1 MMLSSAPLLA
11 LVGIVKN
18 SRHAKQLPAR
28 LPPPIT
34 LKQITG
40 IMNLSVGLPVSVE
53 MYVQEN
59 TSFSAA
65 PVRQTVVEMARVA
78 LALEFALDQH
88 RSFLVP
94 SRAST
99 IVLSIS
105 ACSQTSIPSNT
116 CAMTSMMLSTASG
129 YPCPEVCSSSIA
141 HLRLPARQRSRRQ
154 PTSIAPLPCVDDV
167 VIRVVDLW
175 QVTSCFSLEPLKT
188 RHPLS
193 RSRSVTHVPV
203 YRITQTV

>member
-11 LVGIVKN
+11 LVCKVKN

-40 IMNLSVGLPVSVE
+40 ITNLSVGLPVSVE

-116 CAMTSMMLSTASG
+116 CAMTSMMSG

-141 HLRLPARQRSRRQ
+141 HLRLPARQRSDASQHPSLRYHVWMMWSFVL
-154 PTSIAPLPCVDDV
+154 SI
-167 VIRVVDLW
+167 
-175 QVTSCFSLEPLKT
+175 FGK
-188 RHPLS
+188 S
-193 RSRSVTHVPV
+193 RPV
-203 YRITQTV
+203 FLLNH